1 MVYGLDW
8 LTGSPKPEVKPVR
21 EKSKDGGYVAPDR
34 SARDLC
40 YESRDLFY
48 ACLDKHDILDANK
61 DDELARQKCPTENA
75 EFERDCAKSWVC
87 SNNDGVGWEADESVR
102 RSSISRRKG

>member
-1 MVYGLDW
+1 MVYGLEW
-8 LTGSPKPEVKPVR
+8 LSGSAKPEANPVR
-21 EKSKDGGYVAPDR
+21 EKSRDGGYVAPDR

-75 EFERDCAKSWVC
+75 EFERDCARSWVC
-87 SNNDGVGWEADESVR
+87 AE
-102 RSSISRRKG
+102 